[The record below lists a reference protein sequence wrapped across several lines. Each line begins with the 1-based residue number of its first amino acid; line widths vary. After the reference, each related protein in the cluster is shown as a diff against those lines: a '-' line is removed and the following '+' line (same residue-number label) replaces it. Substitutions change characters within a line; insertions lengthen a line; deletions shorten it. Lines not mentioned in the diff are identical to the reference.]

1 MYSKIKMKVLN
12 NSRLNLGNENDACPH
27 NCIEVQ
33 ITVITNVKYLKYLKY
48 LK

>member
-27 NCIEVQ
+27 NNCIEVQ
-33 ITVITNVKYLKYLKY
+33 ITVITNVKYLKYLK
-48 LK
+48 

>member
-1 MYSKIKMKVLN
+1 MKVLN

-33 ITVITNVKYLKYLKY
+33 ITVITNVKYLKYLK
-48 LK
+48 